1 MTSSEDFVINCIY
14 QQIWGLFE
22 PSGELAQ
29 EYLRIRYMQFIEI
42 ETSHLHSTP
51 VCRSA
56 CADIKLIGQ
65 TLVCPIMRE
74 ENPIYIWYQEAE
86 QDLKGIYK
94 AHECF
99 SAFGG
104 IFVYTGAFQNF

>member
-1 MTSSEDFVINCIY
+1 MDQDDPFPEDFVCPTTNLC
-14 QQIWGLFE
+14 
-22 PSGELAQ
+22 
-29 EYLRIRYMQFIEI
+29 
-42 ETSHLHSTP
+42 LHSTP

>member
-14 QQIWGLFE
+14 LIRKYGCLFE

-65 TLVCPIMRE
+65 TLVCPTMRE
-74 ENPIYIWYQEAE
+74 ENPIYIWY
-86 QDLKGIYK
+86 
-94 AHECF
+94 
-99 SAFGG
+99 
-104 IFVYTGAFQNF
+104 